1 MPFPIVIAAVAMAV
15 SAVVSL
21 ITAAIQNGDYAK
33 AQQLR
38 QQLADKYGSMALPH
52 LDKALAQE
60 IGPTALAAIKE
71 DPALREQQVGGMRK
85 LSEIYDSA
93 GMTPQDEAALQL
105 ANQGAEQRASSDY
118 ASLQQQLA
126 ARGQQGNPAMMAALA
141 SKSGG
146 DVVAATARNRYQAQA
161 DARNRAF
168 QALGESTNVA
178 GQIRGQDYGIA
189 LNAANASD
197 RIAQFNA
204 QQRTATNQYNNQM
217 TQQEFANQLALQQAQ
232 SNAALGV
239 ASGIEA
245 NAQRTGQT
253 GAGIA
258 NSVST
263 IGGALAQGEAQ
274 KEANINPNTG
284 RPWGQ

>member
-1 MPFPIVIAAVAMAV
+1 MVAPLIIAGVAMAV

-21 ITAAIQNGDYAK
+21 ITAAVQNGDYAK

-38 QQLADKYGSMALPH
+38 QQLADQYGSVALPH
-52 LDKALAQE
+52 LDSALAQE

-71 DPALREQQVGGMRK
+71 DPALRQQQLGGMRK
-85 LSEIYDSA
+85 LSDIYESA
-93 GMTPQDEAALQL
+93 GMTPQDESALQL
-105 ANQGAEQRASSDY
+105 ANMGAEQRASSDY

-189 LNAANASD
+189 SNAANAAD

-204 QQRTATNQYNNQM
+204 QQRTAAQQYSNQM
-217 TQQEFANQLALQQAQ
+217 AQQEFANQMGLRQAQ

-239 ASGIEA
+239 ASGLE
-245 NAQRTGQT
+245 NQAQRTGQT

-263 IGGALAQGEAQ
+263 IGGALAQGQAQ
-274 KEANINPNTG
+274 QQANINPSTG